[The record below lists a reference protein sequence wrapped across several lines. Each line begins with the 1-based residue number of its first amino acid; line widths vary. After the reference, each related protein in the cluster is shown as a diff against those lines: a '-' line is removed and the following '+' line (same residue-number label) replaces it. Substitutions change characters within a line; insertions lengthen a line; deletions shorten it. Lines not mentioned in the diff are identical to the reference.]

1 MLLLR
6 IDISRHKDLQ
16 QRFVPCLA
24 AKIVCRTDQLRHK
37 SYFVMRW
44 MNLFTQLLRFTVKKP
59 RDIYRDWFAV
69 NDSVTLGIKFEQ
81 NV

>member
-1 MLLLR
+1 M
-6 IDISRHKDLQ
+6 Q
-16 QRFVPCLA
+16 
-24 AKIVCRTDQLRHK
+24 
-37 SYFVMRW
+37 W

-59 RDIYRDWFAV
+59 RDIYRDWFTV

>member
-1 MLLLR
+1 M
-6 IDISRHKDLQ
+6 Q
-16 QRFVPCLA
+16 
-24 AKIVCRTDQLRHK
+24 
-37 SYFVMRW
+37 W

-59 RDIYRDWFAV
+59 RDIYRDIYRDWFTV